1 MSKFTKLAG
10 IVSLAAMLTACGGGS
25 GDGTPSNVPSED
37 ILPPDLSSEFIPF
50 EEQSIIDKIKSLIT
64 GAPSSPQRE
73 IDYNVSLGHMIGEV
87 FGDNLILRNSRVEQL
102 KTMAEN
108 AITFRNLLC
117 TDLTTR
123 NTEKVLTLKS
133 GKESCI
139 NAANTLKSG
148 SVISIDENGD
158 TKTITFKDVLFGSN
172 VDFNLKDQYLINGTI
187 KYISN
192 AAKDS
197 YVIDKL
203 TYQRIGEG
211 NTSKE
216 YLDIKEYTYLLEKGV
231 AEKILTA
238 KGKISGQP
246 YLADFNYAF
255 DYQTTTPFKMAKGLL
270 SFNHFPQAGGT
281 LRLIDRYFQVIEVKQ
296 TKDNSSKATVA
307 FNYNDVG
314 ELNWSEITGKK

>member
-25 GDGTPSNVPSED
+25 GDDTPSNVPKED
-37 ILPPDLSSEFIPF
+37 IIPSDLSSEFIPF
-50 EEQSIIDKIKSLIT
+50 EDQSIIDKIKALIT
-64 GAPSSPQRE
+64 GSPSSPQRD
-73 IDYNVSLGHMIGEV
+73 IDYNVALGHMIGEV
-87 FGDNLILRNSRVEQL
+87 FGDNLILRDSRIEKL
-102 KTMAEN
+102 KTMAEH
-108 AITFRNLLC
+108 AITFRNHIC
-117 TDLTTR
+117 TDLATR

-133 GKESCI
+133 GKDSCV

-172 VDFNLKDQYLINGTI
+172 VDFKLKDQYLVNGTI

-203 TYQRIGEG
+203 SYQRLKGG
-211 NTSKE
+211 TSQE
-216 YLDIKEYTYLLEKGV
+216 YLDISDYTYLLEKGV
-231 AEKILTA
+231 AEQILTA

-246 YLADFNYAF
+246 SLANFNYKF
-255 DYQTTTPFKMAKGLL
+255 DYETTSPFKMAKGLL
-270 SFNHFPQAGGT
+270 TFNHFPQAGGN

-296 TKDNSSKATVA
+296 TKDKNTKATVA
-307 FNYNDVG
+307 FNGSDVG
-314 ELNWSEITGKK
+314 ELAWSEITGKK